1 MTVKE
6 LIQKL
11 NTLPSELQVVTEGY
25 ENGFDIIKTVE
36 RINVV
41 ENEEKD
47 WWDGE
52 FVESNTD
59 NVEEMVYLN
68 KKRKAK
74 K

>member
-36 RINVV
+36 RISVV
-41 ENEEKD
+41 ENENKD
-47 WWDGE
+47 WWDGQ
-52 FVESNTD
+52 FVESNID
-59 NVEEMVYLN
+59 NAVEVIY
-68 KKRKAK
+68 
-74 K
+74 